1 MKKIVLLTLC
11 CVMLM
16 SFFVAVTSVTKV
28 EAADSLISY
37 MTTEH
42 PRLQVTDFDV
52 IREKIE
58 TDPYCASLY
67 AGVIKR
73 ADAILDDPVF
83 VYPKDKLEPGTS
95 HSRLISSASVVP
107 IFYTLALA
115 TEIENDDRYF
125 QKLKEETMEAINLP
139 NWNTGHWLE
148 TAQMMQ
154 SVSIAYDWCY
164 DRWTDEEKEQIENA
178 IKTFGLEQA
187 IREYEGNPRWYDWHS
202 SFTGEVMENNWNM
215 VCNNGVIFGAI
226 ALADVEPD
234 LCDTM
239 LNNAVRSI
247 SDGLLEWAP
256 DGGYPEGT
264 AYWKFALTN
273 LIAGT
278 SAIEAAFGGFEGLP
292 ELEEPHHYDFLQ
304 APGIADAGTYATY
317 LRGAIGNVNYG
328 DTTVGNSNSS
338 AMVYLASRLNRPEY
352 LIHFMDILKD
362 PAASKPMERSDDL
375 VQALLYYKPM
385 ELTTENVSL
394 DKHYDVCISTMR
406 NSWARNDDLVF
417 ASIKAGYNKGP
428 HQHWDMGAFA
438 IDALGERWIKLP
450 GAGNY
455 DWPQY
460 MQGDQYYIRRP
471 EGNNTI
477 VINPD
482 ETLGQTKKSEK
493 TPLVNKGSSTD
504 EAFVIYDLSP
514 VYEEYA
520 ESIKRGLKLFDDRG
534 RVLVQDEIV
543 FSEDENDVW
552 WFAKTDAEIAIA
564 QDGKSVV
571 LSQGGEKMFVRILS
585 PASGK
590 FTMREA
596 APMPESPN
604 PTVQPVSYGTKLA
617 INLTEEEEET
627 TIAVEFIP
635 LAGNQAPPE
644 DKTKVIPL
652 DDWAVKGKE
661 ENRLSSIADN
671 VVVMRQGRSLAY
683 SNGIKTLIDKDN
695 PDITPILRNDRTM
708 VPLRF
713 IAEALDGTVVWSD
726 GSQEV
731 SIRANWENIKLKIGE
746 SKMTVAGKEVE
757 IDSPAFLENGRTYVP
772 LRAISEA
779 LDKYVYEDNGLVIVS
794 EAESPF
800 EEYPELYEELKG
812 LLKYDVEVNGEK
824 AFYFHPEKT
833 EYYIFKSD
841 VNSVKVD
848 IAGGEV
854 IEKEGSDEIV
864 INLDGTDYTFTFV
877 EDEYQI
883 TETYI
888 KEINMFC
895 VEEEEYIPETGE
907 DSYHIPVVSAT
918 DTSNDGN
925 VGKNCFDSYL
935 ATRWS
940 GKVPTADDNADE
952 NFVPAAYLT
961 ADFGEVKK
969 VTHMHVAYYSSGR
982 QEIFEIETSV
992 DGQEWKKVCSSRSNG
1007 LTKEMQLFE
1016 LEPSEARYV
1025 RYVGLGNTKNT
1036 YNSVTEIRFYSSL
1049 ADAEADAEDWEELEI
1064 PSFYQFITGEF
1075 YNFRVEAVMSDN
1087 TVVKLDNSEVQFRV
1101 DNENNASISEDGI
1114 LEIYEP
1120 EAINVYAYVEKGNVQ
1135 RATKYNLTAE

>member
-1 MKKIVLLTLC
+1 MKKRLFSFVIAFLMAIPFFTFEIPQVKAADD
-11 CVMLM
+11 LM
-16 SFFVAVTSVTKV
+16 SHM
-28 EAADSLISY
+28 INQ
-37 MTTEH
+37 H
-42 PRLQVTDFDV
+42 PRLQVTDFDD

-67 AGVIKR
+67 QGVINR
-73 ADAILDDPVF
+73 ADALLNDPVF
-83 VYPKDKLEPGTS
+83 KYPIDKLEPGTS

-115 TEIENDDRYF
+115 TEIEDDDRYF

-164 DRWTDEEKEQIENA
+164 DRWTDEEKEKIENA
-178 IKTFGLEQA
+178 IKTMGLEPA
-187 IREYEGNPRWYDWHS
+187 VREYEGNPRWYEWHT
-202 SFTGEVMENNWNM
+202 SFTGEIMENNWNM

-226 ALADVEPD
+226 ALGDVEPE
-234 LCDTM
+234 LCGTL

-264 AYWKFALTN
+264 AYWRFALTN

-278 SAIEAAFGGFEGLP
+278 SAIEAAFGGFDGLP

-304 APGIADAGTYATY
+304 SPGVGDAGDYAMY

-328 DTTVGNSNSS
+328 DTTVGHSNSS
-338 AMVYLASRLNRPEY
+338 AMVYLASRLNKPEY
-352 LIHFMDILKD
+352 LVHFMDVLKD
-362 PAASKPMERSDDL
+362 PATSKPIERSDDL

-385 ELTTENVSL
+385 DLATEDVSL
-394 DKHYDVCISTMR
+394 DKNFELGVSTMR
-406 NSWARNDDLVF
+406 NTWSRNDDLVF
-417 ASIKAGYNKGP
+417 VSMKAGYNRGP

-455 DWPQY
+455 DWPGY
-460 MQGDQYYIRRP
+460 MGGSNYYIRRP

-482 ETLGQTKKSEK
+482 ETVGQTVESEK
-493 TPLVNKGSSTD
+493 TPLINKGSSTD
-504 EAFVIYDLSP
+504 EGYFVYDLSP
-514 VYEEYA
+514 VYVEYA
-520 ESIKRGLKLFDDRG
+520 ESVKRGIKIFDDRS
-534 RVLVQDEIV
+534 RILVQDEIV

-552 WFAKTDAEIAIA
+552 WFAKTDAEISIA
-564 QDGKSVV
+564 KDGKSVI
-571 LSQGGEKMFVRILS
+571 LTQGGEKMFVRILS
-585 PASGK
+585 PSSGTFIMK
-590 FTMREA
+590 EA

-604 PTVQPVSYGTKLA
+604 PTVQPASYGTKLA
-617 INLTEEEEET
+617 INLTEEEDET

-635 LAGNQAPPE
+635 LAGNQAPPD

-652 DDWAVKGKE
+652 EDWSVKGKE
-661 ENRLSSIADN
+661 ENRLSSITNN
-671 VVVMRQGRSLAY
+671 VVAMLQGRSLAY
-683 SNGIKTLIDKDN
+683 ANGAKTLIDDKN
-695 PDITPILRNDRTM
+695 PEVKPILRNDRTM

-713 IAEALDGTVVWSD
+713 VAEALDGVVNWNEET
-726 GSQEV
+726 QEV
-731 SIRANWENIKLKIGE
+731 SIRANWEDIKLKIGE
-746 SKMTVAGKEVE
+746 SKMTVDGKEIE
-757 IDSPAFLENGRTYVP
+757 IDSPAFLENERTYVP

-779 LDKYVYEDNGLVIVS
+779 LGKNVYEDNGLVIVS
-794 EAESPF
+794 EAENPF
-800 EEYPELYEELKG
+800 EEHPDLYEELKG
-812 LLKYDVEVNGEK
+812 ILKYDVEVNGEK

-833 EYYIFKSD
+833 QYYIFKSD

-848 IAGGEV
+848 IAGGET
-854 IEKEGSDEIV
+854 ITKEGGDEIIV
-864 INLDGTDYTFTFV
+864 NLDGTDYTFTFV

-883 TETYI
+883 TEPYI
-888 KEINMFC
+888 REIRMFC

-907 DSYHIPVVSAT
+907 DSYHLPVVSAT

-925 VGKNCFDSYL
+925 VGKNCFDNYI

-940 GKVPTADDNADE
+940 GKVPSSEDADE

-961 ADFGEVKK
+961 ADLGEVKT
-969 VTHMHVAYYSSGR
+969 VTHMHAAFYSAGR

-992 DGQEWKKVCSSRSNG
+992 DGQEWKTVCSNRSNG
-1007 LTKEMQLFE
+1007 LTKDMQLFE

-1036 YNSVTEIRFYSSL
+1036 YNSVTEIRYYSSL
-1049 ADAEADAEDWEELEI
+1049 EDAEKDAEDWEELET
-1064 PSFYQFITGEF
+1064 PSTYQYVTGEL

-1087 TVVKLDNSEVQFRV
+1087 TVVKLNNSDVSFGV
-1101 DNENNASISEDGI
+1101 DNENNAAIDENGI

-1120 EAINVYAYVEKGNVQ
+1120 ETINVFAYVTKGRIQ